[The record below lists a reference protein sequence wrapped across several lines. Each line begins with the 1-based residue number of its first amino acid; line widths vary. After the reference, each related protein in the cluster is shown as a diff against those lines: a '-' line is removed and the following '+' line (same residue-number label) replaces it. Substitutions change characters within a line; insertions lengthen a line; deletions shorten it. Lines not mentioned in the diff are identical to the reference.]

1 MFDMTDVTTM
11 NSISR
16 ERVRQLRGKIFDNL
30 ICILQK
36 INENNLLPEYSYD
49 ISSEY
54 ELTNISLRE
63 DVAFNQNFILWV
75 LSSTK
80 TIS

>member
-1 MFDMTDVTTM
+1 MTDVTTM